1 MANGQGETS
10 QRRTVE
16 QERAQQAWDAI
27 EDMRGTG
34 KENDYG
40 SRAKNLPA
48 LIQTNGLGATMAFL
62 LAKAGQP
69 GSRDYKLHEHK
80 LYQHISKRVVEYL
93 EYTHGN
99 LMHLIRNPLTDM
111 DTYRRA
117 TAEAIAFSIWLKRYV
132 EAEGWKAS
140 N

>member
-1 MANGQGETS
+1 MQTGQGQPS
-10 QRRTVE
+10 QRRTIE
-16 QERAQQAWDAI
+16 QERAQQAWEAI
-27 EDMRGTG
+27 RSVRGTG

-40 SRAKNLPA
+40 TRAKNLPSM
-48 LIQTNGLGATMAFL
+48 IQTNGLGATLAFL
-62 LAKAGQP
+62 RAKAGTDHAAA
-69 GSRDYKLHEHK
+69 DYRLYEHIATRIV
-80 LYQHISKRVVEYL
+80 YYL
-93 EYTHGN
+93 EYTAGDV
-99 LMHLIRNPLTDM
+99 MHLIREADT